1 MQDVLKKLKEILL
14 EEDRKSQERINKKVA
29 DLQEEIQGI
38 RDDQDLKPVI
48 QKTVRT
54 ELQESKDALIEAIYP
69 LMGRLIRK
77 FIQIEFEK
85 LSENVDKQLDRTFSL
100 QNIRKQFIALWEGVS
115 HKDLI
120 IKELIPPV
128 VEEVFVI
135 SQESGILHGKY
146 SHKNTIDQDIIAG
159 MLTAIKSFIEDAF
172 QQKTGSL
179 DMIEYGTFKIIIQN
193 SYKFYLAA
201 IVSGS
206 VNSKFKVQ
214 LMDYLELFAEQHLTK
229 PLDELTEADVSDNL
243 KPYFDQFNATSK

>member
-1 MQDVLKKLKEILL
+1 MHDVLRKLKEILL
-14 EEDRKSQERINKKVA
+14 EEDRKTQERINKKVA
-29 DLQEEIQGI
+29 DLQHNIDELRTEN
-38 RDDQDLKPVI
+38 LKPVI
-48 QKTVRT
+48 EKTVRT
-54 ELQESKDALIEAIYP
+54 ELKESKDALIEAIYP
-69 LMGRLIRK
+69 LMGKLIRK

-100 QNIRKQFIALWEGVS
+100 QNIKKQVIALWEGVS

-128 VEEVFVI
+128 VEEIFVI
-135 SQESGILHGKY
+135 DQESGILHGKY
-146 SHKNTIDQDIIAG
+146 SHNNTIDQDIVAG

-193 SYKFYLAA
+193 SYKFYLTA

-206 VNSKFKVQ
+206 VNSKYKAQ
-214 LMDYLELFAEQHLTK
+214 LLDYLELFAERNLTK
-229 PLDELTEADVSDNL
+229 PLDQISEDEVSDHL
-243 KPYFDQFNATSK
+243 KTDFDQFNATSK

>member
-1 MQDVLKKLKEILL
+1 MHDVLRKLKEILL
-14 EEDRKSQERINKKVA
+14 EEDRKTQERINKKVA
-29 DLQEEIQGI
+29 DLQHNIDELRTEN
-38 RDDQDLKPVI
+38 LKPVI
-48 QKTVRT
+48 EKTVRT
-54 ELQESKDALIEAIYP
+54 ELKESKDALIEAIYP
-69 LMGRLIRK
+69 LMGKLIRK

-100 QNIRKQFIALWEGVS
+100 QNIKKQVIALWEGVS

-128 VEEVFVI
+128 VEEIFVI
-135 SQESGILHGKY
+135 DQESGILHGKY
-146 SHKNTIDQDIIAG
+146 SHNNTIDQDIVAG

-193 SYKFYLAA
+193 SYKFYLTA

-206 VNSKFKVQ
+206 VNSKYKAQ
-214 LMDYLELFAEQHLTK
+214 LLDYLELFAEHNLTK
-229 PLDELTEADVSDNL
+229 PLDQISEDEVSDHL
-243 KPYFDQFNATSK
+243 KTDFDQFNATSK